1 MQQLLLHL
9 SEPPAQTL
17 ENFVPG
23 SNAEV
28 LAVLHAWLAG
38 VVEERCVYLW
48 GPNGCGKSHLLRAAV
63 QASQRYGRTLLF
75 ARARELE
82 ALDQGAPLPPV
93 IVVDDVEQ
101 LVADA
106 QAMLFRLFQ
115 RLREED
121 ARVLAAGD
129 AAPAG
134 LDLRDDVRTRLGA
147 GLVFQLRLLSDEEK
161 AEALTSRASGRG
173 FALPAEL
180 VDYLLRHGRRDLPSL
195 MAVVDALD
203 EYSLQT
209 KRPLTLPLLREVL
222 QLR

>member
-9 SEPPAQTL
+9 SEPPTQTL
-17 ENFVPG
+17 ENFAPG

-38 VVEERCVYLW
+38 LVEERCVYLW

-63 QASQRYGRTLLF
+63 QAQRSGQALLI
-75 ARARELE
+75 ACAREME
-82 ALDQGAPLPPV
+82 ALDRGVSLPLV
-93 IVVDDVEQ
+93 IAVDDVEQ
-101 LVADA
+101 LTADA
-106 QAMLFRLFQ
+106 QATLFRLFQ

-129 AAPAG
+129 APPAG

-161 AEALTSRASGRG
+161 SEALRSHASGRG
-173 FALPAEL
+173 FTLSPEL
-180 VDYLLRHGRRDLPSL
+180 TDYLLRHGRRDLSSL

-209 KRPLTLPLLREVL
+209 KRPVTLPLLREVL